1 MRIGISAV
9 YYASG
14 GSLTNLAQLLQ
25 EWNVSGALDEHRVV
39 LFASPAAV
47 DALRAR
53 LGDEVLQRI
62 DIDTIGSRGRGLFA
76 RLLAEQILLPW
87 RLKKRAVDVL
97 FCPANVI
104 PYAATTPTVVT
115 FQNAAPFCES
125 VTWRSLRHV
134 GWWLRFR
141 LLGLLI
147 RASAK
152 RATRVIFISAWFR
165 ELMVNRCGFPPER
178 GEVISRARLVPRS
191 STREQPPVL
200 LYVSHLN
207 PYKNV
212 LEVLDAFA
220 RVDAPAWRFILAGR
234 TNFPWYRDAIEERI
248 VRHGLE
254 GRVELVGEIAGRDV
268 EALLARASAFVFA
281 STCENC
287 PTALIE
293 ALSYALPIA
302 CSNVGVMPEVAG
314 DAVEYFDP
322 ADVESIRTALRRLL
336 TDESRREELSMKAGR
351 RAAQFASES
360 EVARRTL
367 AVLESAAGRPA

>member
-1 MRIGISAV
+1 MKIGISAV

-14 GSLTNLAQLLQ
+14 GSLTNLAQLLR
-25 EWNVSGALDEHRVV
+25 EWRASGALDEHRVV

-53 LGDEVLQRI
+53 LGDAILGCI
-62 DIDTIGSRGRGLFA
+62 DIDVIGSRGRGLLA
-76 RLLAEQILLPW
+76 RLWAEQILLPR
-87 RLKKRAVDVL
+87 RLKSRGIDVL

-104 PYAATTPTVVT
+104 PYAASTPTVVT
-115 FQNAAPFCES
+115 FQNAAPFCAN
-125 VTWRSLRHV
+125 VTWRSLRHF

-141 LLGLLI
+141 LLGLFI
-147 RASAK
+147 RASAA
-152 RATRVIFISAWFR
+152 RATRVIFISEWFR
-165 ELMVNRCGFPPER
+165 ELMVRRFAFPRGR
-178 GEVISRARLVPRS
+178 GEVIHRGRLEPRA
-191 STREQPPVL
+191 STRAQPLYL

-212 LEVLDAFA
+212 LEVIDAFA
-220 RVDAPAWRFILAGR
+220 RVDAPAWRLVIAGR
-234 TNFPWYRDAIEERI
+234 TNFPWYRDAIVARI
-248 VRHGLE
+248 ARHGLGDRIELAGELE
-254 GRVELVGEIAGRDV
+254 GREV
-268 EALLARASAFVFA
+268 EALLAGASAFVFA

-293 ALSYALPIA
+293 ALSYGLPIA

-322 ADVESIRTALRRLL
+322 ADVESIRAALHRVLTDDALRGQLAARARL
-336 TDESRREELSMKAGR
+336 
-351 RAAQFASES
+351 RAADFATES

-367 AVLESAAGRPA
+367 EVLVRAAGSGA